1 MDIRGQLAKYQKQK
15 QLGPMQV
22 PFEVG
27 IGGYKHRG
35 GNTEP
40 QGLHSNEMERGIED
54 AAGARRSA
62 TSEHQYYNEH
72 QSRGAKQGNSR
83 PRSLGANRD
92 NQGGSSSCRSPVGNN
107 QLPPSG
113 SAATANKPPR
123 AGVQGQP
130 VPTSDHCRQS
140 QSSQDSSH
148 PDLLRANPSPL
159 LTRQSSHE
167 PPPLRAGGASSEP
180 PLRAG
185 GPSSEP
191 PLRAGGPSSE
201 PPLRAGGPSSVQPA
215 PIQSHVTITSEPPHS
230 EVVRHSNLPHAD
242 NSTGNFQKPAPYS
255 APQNVGG
262 QQYMF
267 EGAQAAQMQ
276 PPRAGGQQF
285 QSEHAQTY
293 PMTDPSVANVPPQQD
308 DVSYQNVSAGA
319 RARDYG
325 GSSAPVGHQGGQPPP
340 SHMPSAQSQQQYNTE
355 SERPAAYYGE
365 PGGGRPHGAQAPRK
379 PSSEPNPERISYPNF
394 PEQKSNTE
402 TVETGTQ
409 MSISFTHPLIEKQP
423 TGHGAK
429 AKAAKRRGEEEEQE
443 NVLVEKIDN
452 DIRDVAADVREEV
465 SEENE
470 RIMTMEHKPYDPN
483 LVCPMCGK
491 KHRIGEIQKFRKHVS
506 GCDGNIV

>member
-1 MDIRGQLAKYQKQK
+1 MEKLNQVKLQMNQTSQRKGASTGPLAPSKQEI
-15 QLGPMQV
+15 Q
-22 PFEVG
+22 
-27 IGGYKHRG
+27 
-35 GNTEP
+35 
-40 QGLHSNEMERGIED
+40 RGIED
-54 AAGARRSA
+54 AAGTRRSA
-62 TSEHQYYNEH
+62 TGEQQCHNDR

-83 PRSLGANRD
+83 PRSFGANS
-92 NQGGSSSCRSPVGNN
+92 GLSCQSPVGNN

-130 VPTSDHCRQS
+130 DQRHPSLKS

-167 PPPLRAGGASSEP
+167 PPPLRAGGTSSEP

-215 PIQSHVTITSEPPHS
+215 PIQSHVTMPPHS

-242 NSTGNFQKPAPYS
+242 NSTRKFQKPAPYS

-262 QQYMF
+262 QQYML

-276 PPRAGGQQF
+276 PHRAGGQQF
-285 QSEHAQTY
+285 QSEHAQTH

-325 GSSAPVGHQGGQPPP
+325 GSSAPVGHHGGQPPP
-340 SHMPSAQSQQQYNTE
+340 SHVPSAQHHHEYNTE
-355 SERPAAYYGE
+355 SERPAVYYGE
-365 PGGGRPHGAQAPRK
+365 PGGGRPHGAQAEPLPRK
-379 PSSEPNPERISYPNF
+379 PSSEPNPERISYPKF

-443 NVLVEKIDN
+443 NVLVEKIDD
-452 DIRDVAADVREEV
+452 DIKDVAAGVREEV

-470 RIMTMEHKPYDPN
+470 CIMTMEHKPYDPN

-506 GCDGNIV
+506 ECDGNIGDLV